1 MSTTR
6 KVSTKQHAPNKTQK
20 RGVKTSSTALIKCE
34 QQEATKRFQ
43 SWEHEY
49 EKSFAQDLTKSNKKI
64 AKELIRLFKT
74 PFAPSKVTPRTDYY
88 TYINYRWITAQEG
101 MLKKE
106 EKYYVQVDNFRI
118 AQEKVYY
125 ELIDI
130 VEEYTKTKKTREA
143 LLLKNVHQSFLTLP
157 AKAAK
162 NHIAET
168 IRTITDYIQGADLIK
183 FLAHMNSSE
192 MVSWACPIC
201 WLVLPDE
208 KNSKIYKNYI
218 SPYQLSIYDYEIYL
232 DVLPGDPNAEYK
244 KMVKKEYFKYIDN
257 IFNACLGSG
266 HGFKAQDIWDVECL
280 LLGAFECQDL
290 LEADDGYNLI
300 DADDALSK
308 YGFDWTRFAKELG
321 FKKVP
326 PKILISNLNYT
337 KCMMKLLGD
346 NWTTPKWKGFWLYL
360 YFRQIIRFHKE
371 WKDIW
376 FNFNGRILL
385 GQTVNYPEELYP
397 IFGLSACFNTLL
409 TDEYVHRN
417 PRTAEKEYIYN
428 MAVDMKAVFIR
439 KIKRNTW
446 LSPPTKKYALL
457 KLEKI
462 DLVVGV
468 PKRMREDALL
478 DYKADD
484 PWGNLMLLSKWRTE
498 EFVKLDGEQVRD
510 IPAIDWNN
518 FKLIGYQSYI
528 VNAFYTPTQ
537 NAIYIP
543 HAYLQKPFID
553 LDERG
558 IEYNLAHV
566 GYTLGHELSH
576 SLDDLGSQYDH
587 NGNLYNWW
595 TPQDKKKFNAK
606 VQNVIK
612 QYEQFAAYDGID
624 MDGSLSTGE
633 NLADIS
639 GMALCEEYLRD
650 FQDKNEDIVPIRS
663 LSFEAFYCY
672 LAVQS
677 RQKISNKAFAA
688 QLKTNPHPMDKY
700 RTNCPLSRLE
710 LFKSI
715 YNIKKGDKMY
725 WPNNDTIW

>member
-1 MSTTR
+1 MSVKNREKNRKYKSKTR
-6 KVSTKQHAPNKTQK
+6 KCPKTKNLLTYESPRRK
-20 RGVKTSSTALIKCE
+20 G
-34 QQEATKRFQ
+34 FQ

-49 EKSFAQDLTKSNKKI
+49 EKSFGESLTKSNTKI
-64 AKELIRLFKT
+64 AKELIKMFKT
-74 PFAPSKVTPRTDYY
+74 PFAPSKVTPRSDYY
-88 TYINYRWITAQEG
+88 TYINNSWITKQED
-101 MLKKE
+101 MLKKDD
-106 EKYYVQVDNFRI
+106 KYYVQVDNFRMV
-118 AQEKVYY
+118 QEKVYY

-130 VEEYTKTKKTREA
+130 VNEYVKKEKTRRA
-143 LLLKNVHQSFLTLP
+143 KLLDNVHKSFSKLNPKT
-157 AKAAK
+157 AKM
-162 NHIAET
+162 HIDNAVQMVTEFT
-168 IRTITDYIQGADLIK
+168 NGNDLIK
-183 FLAHMNSSE
+183 FLAHMNKSE
-192 MVSWACPIC
+192 MISWSCPIS

-208 KNSKIYKNYI
+208 KNSQVYKNYI
-218 SPYQLSIYDYEIYL
+218 SSHQLSIYDYDIYL
-232 DVLPGDPNAEYK
+232 EVLPGDPNGPYK
-244 KMVKKEYFKYIDN
+244 KMVKREYFKYIDN
-257 IFNACLGSG
+257 IFDACLGKNSG
-266 HGFKAQDIWDVECL
+266 YKAQDIWDVECL
-280 LLGAFECQDL
+280 LLTAFECTEFED
-290 LEADDGYNLI
+290 EAEDGYNLI
-300 DADDALSK
+300 DAKDCLPK
-308 YGFDWTRFAKELG
+308 YGFDWEKFAKELG
-321 FKKVP
+321 FTKVP
-326 PKILISNLNYT
+326 QKILINNLSFV
-337 KCMMKLLGD
+337 KCVMKILNQ
-346 NWTTPKWKGFWLYL
+346 NWNSPKWKGFWLYL
-360 YFRQIIRFHKE
+360 YLRQIIRFHKE

-376 FNFNGRILL
+376 FNFNGKILL
-385 GQTVNYPEELYP
+385 GQTVSYPDELYP

-409 TDEYVHRN
+409 TEEYVKKN
-417 PRTAEKEYIYN
+417 PRESEKEYIEN
-428 MAVDMKAVFIR
+428 MAIDMRAVFIR

-446 LSPPTKKYALL
+446 LSPLTKKHALK
-457 KLEKI
+457 KLEHI

-478 DYKADD
+478 DYTDD
-484 PWGNLMLLSKWRTE
+484 DAWGNLMLLSKWRTE
-498 EFVKLDGEQVRD
+498 EFVKLDGQQVRD

-543 HAYLQKPFID
+543 LAYLQKPFID

-587 NGNLYNWW
+587 LGNLHNWW
-595 TPQDKKKFNAK
+595 TPEDKKKFNAK
-606 VQNVIK
+606 VNDVIK
-612 QYEQFAAYDGID
+612 QYEQFAKYDGID
-624 MDGSLSTGE
+624 MDASLSTGE

-650 FQDKNEDIVPIRS
+650 FQDKNEDIVPVRS

-672 LAVQS
+672 LAVQA

-700 RTNCPLSRLE
+700 RTNCPLARLE

-715 YNIKKGDKMY
+715 FNIKKGDKMY

>member
-1 MSTTR
+1 MSAKNVAKGSKSNKAKTR
-6 KVSTKQHAPNKTQK
+6 KCPKQKNLLTYASPRRK
-20 RGVKTSSTALIKCE
+20 G
-34 QQEATKRFQ
+34 FQ

-49 EKSFAQDLTKSNKKI
+49 EKSFAESLTKSNTKI
-64 AKELIRLFKT
+64 AKELIKMFKT
-74 PFAPSKVTPRTDYY
+74 PFAPSKVTPRSDYF
-88 TYINYRWITAQEG
+88 TYINNSWITRQEE
-101 MLKKE
+101 MLKKDD
-106 EKYYVQVDNFRI
+106 KYYVQVDNFRVV
-118 AQEKVYY
+118 QEKVYY

-130 VEEYTKTKKTREA
+130 VNDYAKTEKTRKA
-143 LLLKNVHQSFLTLP
+143 KLLDNVHKSFLKLNP
-157 AKAAK
+157 KSAK
-162 NHIAET
+162 NHIANT
-168 IRTITDYIQGADLIK
+168 VQMVTGYIEGNDLIK
-183 FLAHMNSSE
+183 FLARMNQSE
-192 MVSWACPIC
+192 LVSWSCPIS

-208 KNSKIYKNYI
+208 KNSQIYKNYI
-218 SPYQLSIYDYEIYL
+218 SSHQLSIYDYDIYL
-232 DVLPGDPNAEYK
+232 DVLPGDPNGTYK
-244 KMVKKEYFKYIDN
+244 NMVKKEYFKYIDN
-257 IFNACLGSG
+257 IFNACLGPNSG
-266 HGFKAQDIWDVECL
+266 YSAQDIWDVECL
-280 LLGAFECQDL
+280 LLTAFECEDIE
-290 LEADDGYNLI
+290 EAEDGYNLI
-300 DADDALSK
+300 DAKDCLPK
-308 YGFDWTRFAKELG
+308 YGFDWEKFAKELG
-321 FKKVP
+321 FAVVP
-326 PKILISNLNYT
+326 QKILINNLNFV
-337 KCMMKLLGD
+337 KCVMKILNE
-346 NWTTPKWKGFWLYL
+346 NWNSPKWKGFWLYL

-376 FNFNGRILL
+376 FNFNGKILL

-409 TDEYVHRN
+409 TDEYVKRN
-417 PRTAEKEYIYN
+417 PREAEKEYIGN

-439 KIKRNTW
+439 KVKRNTW
-446 LSPPTKKYALL
+446 LSPSTKKYALM
-457 KLEKI
+457 KLEHI

-468 PKRMREDALL
+468 PKRMRADALL
-478 DYKADD
+478 DYTEDD

-498 EFVKLDGEQVRD
+498 EFVKLDGQQVRD

-543 HAYLQKPFID
+543 LAYLQKPFID

-587 NGNLYNWW
+587 LGNLHNWW
-595 TPQDKKKFNAK
+595 TPEDKKKFNAK
-606 VQNVIK
+606 VQDVIK
-612 QYEQFAAYDGID
+612 QYEQFAKYDGID

-639 GMALCEEYLRD
+639 GMAICEEYLRD
-650 FQDKNEDIVPIRS
+650 FQDKNEDIVPVRS

-672 LAVQS
+672 LAVQA

-700 RTNCPLSRLE
+700 RTNCPLARLE

-715 YNIKKGDKMY
+715 FNIKKGDKMY

>member
-1 MSTTR
+1 MSTKKRVHKIHNANTR
-6 KVSTKQHAPNKTQK
+6 KH
-20 RGVKTSSTALIKCE
+20 VKMSTALTCVE
-34 QQEATKRFQ
+34 QHKKRGFQ
-43 SWEHEY
+43 SWEHAY
-49 EKSFAQDLTKSNKKI
+49 EKSFAQDLTKSNTKI
-64 AKELIRLFKT
+64 AKELMRLFKT
-74 PFAPSKVTPRTDYY
+74 PFAPSNVTPRSDYY
-88 TYINYRWITAQEG
+88 TYINNSWITKQEG

-106 EKYYVQVDNFRI
+106 DKYYVQVDNFRVV
-118 AQEKVYY
+118 QEKVYY

-130 VEEYTKTKKTREA
+130 VNEYTKTEKTRKSK
-143 LLLKNVHQSFLTLP
+143 LLSNVHKSFSKLNP
-157 AKAAK
+157 KNAKM
-162 NHIAET
+162 HIDQIVTTVADF
-168 IRTITDYIQGADLIK
+168 ISGNDLIK
-183 FLAHMNSSE
+183 FLAYMNKSE
-192 MVSWACPIC
+192 MVSWACPIS

-208 KNSKIYKNYI
+208 KNSQIYKNYI
-218 SPYQLSIYDYEIYL
+218 SSFQMSIYDFEIYL
-232 DVLPGDPNAEYK
+232 EVLPGDPNGKYK
-244 KMVKKEYFKYIDN
+244 TMVKREYFKYIDN
-257 IFNACLGSG
+257 IFDACLGKNSG
-266 HGFKAQDIWDVECL
+266 YTAQDIWDVECL
-280 LLGAFECQDL
+280 LITAFECD
-290 LEADDGYNLI
+290 EIEESEDGYNVV
-300 DADDALSK
+300 DADECLSK
-308 YGFDWTRFAKELG
+308 YGFDWIKFAKELG
-321 FKKVP
+321 FKTVP
-326 PKILISNLNYT
+326 KKIIMGNINFVKCVMKILNE
-337 KCMMKLLGD
+337 
-346 NWTTPKWKGFWLYL
+346 NWSSPKWKGYWLYL
-360 YFRQIIRFHKE
+360 YLRQIIRFHKD

-376 FNFNGRILL
+376 FNFNGKILL
-385 GQTVNYPEELYP
+385 GETVNYPDELYP

-409 TDEYVHRN
+409 TDEYVKNN
-417 PRTAEKEYIYN
+417 PKEAEREYIGN

-439 KIKRNTW
+439 KIKRNKW
-446 LSPPTKKYALL
+446 LSPSTKKYALL

-462 DLVVGV
+462 ELVVGV

-478 DYKADD
+478 DYSDDD

-498 EFVKLDGEQVRD
+498 EFVKLDGQQVRD

-543 HAYLQKPFID
+543 LAYLQKPFID

-587 NGNLYNWW
+587 LGNLHNWW
-595 TPQDKKKFNAK
+595 TPEDKKKFNAK
-606 VQNVIK
+606 VADVIK

-639 GMALCEEYLRD
+639 GMAICEEYLRD
-650 FQDKNEDIVPIRS
+650 FQDKNEDIVPVRS

-672 LAVQS
+672 LAVQA

-700 RTNCPLSRLE
+700 RTNCPLARLE

-715 YNIKKGDKMY
+715 FNIKKGDKMY